1 MNSTK
6 GQAERLRI
14 ERFNSEIVRFCE
26 INGKSMSELLKQ
38 AEIDRKNYWR
48 WVNQGKT
55 CVSDR
60 ARMRLEKLTGVKY

>member
-14 ERFNSEIVRFCE
+14 ERFNGEIVRFCE
-26 INGKSMSELLKQ
+26 NNGISMSDLLKQ

-48 WVNQGKT
+48 WVRQGKT
-55 CVSDR
+55 TVSDR
-60 ARMRLEKLTGVKY
+60 ARMRIERLTEIRY